1 MRPGRAGLPV
11 LTMCGSRGCGRI
23 SATAQEIAERVSVSA
38 NVTYH
43 WKEQAS
49 HDHALLHRP
58 RPRWRPIRGGRAMNV
73 DLVVGG
79 TGEAARAV
87 VFSMRAAGWSVAVS
101 ARPGGRRAPPAALR
115 DRPERAPRPPP
126 SRAGAAPGGLRPGRL
141 YRPRAR
147 PRGRPPRRRGHAPA
161 PWRAAPRSVRPRA
174 GRPARPD

>member
-58 RPRWRPIRGGRAMNV
+58 RPRRRPIRGGRAMNV
-73 DLVVGG
+73 DLVVVG

-87 VFSMRAAGWSVAVS
+87 VFSMRAAGWSVAVVDS
-101 ARPGGRRAPPAALR
+101 RPFGGTCHLRRCDPQHAL
-115 DRPERAPRPPP
+115 
-126 SRAGAAPGGLRPGRL
+126 
-141 YRPRAR
+141 
-147 PRGRPPRRRGHAPA
+147 
-161 PWRAAPRSVRPRA
+161 VRVA
-174 GRPARPD
+174 